1 MDCRLVNTVM
11 ELKIFPKKGVD
22 VQLKEH
28 ISSENETENKIPR

>member
-28 ISSENETENKIPR
+28 YLF